1 VGVGQLPVQALKFCA
16 VGFVGLIV
24 NLIAYS
30 VEVAVLGIPPLPA
43 AAGAFSVAVVNNHLL
58 NRIWTFHERGAAYL
72 AQGARFLAV
81 SLIALLVNLAVL
93 DLLLVVGSGNLGAQL
108 VAILAAAPI
117 AFIGN
122 RNWTFRVGA

>member
-1 VGVGQLPVQALKFCA
+1 VGQVSVQALKFCA
-16 VGFVGLIV
+16 VGFLGLIV

-30 VEVAVLGIPPLPA
+30 AQVTVLGIPPLPA
-43 AAGAFSVAVVNNHLL
+43 AVGAFSVAVVNNHLL
-58 NRIWTFHERGAAYL
+58 NRIWTFQERGASYL

-93 DLLLVVGSGNLGAQL
+93 DLLLVVGSGRLGSQL

-122 RNWTFRVGA
+122 RNWTFRMEP